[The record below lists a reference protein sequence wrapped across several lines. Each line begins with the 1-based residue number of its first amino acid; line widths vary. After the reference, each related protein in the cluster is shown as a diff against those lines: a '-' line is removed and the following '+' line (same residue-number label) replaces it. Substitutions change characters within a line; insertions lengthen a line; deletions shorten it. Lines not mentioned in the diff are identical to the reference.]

1 MSAVPLIP
9 EPTTALPHV
18 PDDEG
23 LLHWIAST
31 DHKVIGLMYIFSAF
45 AFFCIGGIEA
55 LLMRWQLSQ
64 PRNTLLSPSAY
75 NQLFTMHG
83 TTMIFLVIMPMLLG
97 FAIYFVPLQIGA
109 NDMAFPRLNALG
121 YWAFIFGG
129 LLLYYSIL
137 AGGAP
142 DKGWFAYAPM
152 TEAPYSPDYGM
163 DFYAVG
169 LLTAGIGTIGTAI
182 NLIVTIVTMR
192 APGMSIRRVPLF
204 VWMTLIN
211 NFLIIFAFQAFNAD
225 LVMLLIDRHLGGNF
239 FSSVRGGQP
248 VLWQHVFW
256 SFGHPEVY
264 IMVLPAWG
272 IISEV
277 IPVFSRKPIFSYS
290 FVAGSTVAIWFL
302 SMSVWGH
309 HMFTVGMGHPLDI
322 LFSLTSFMIAVPTG
336 IKIFSWLATMWH
348 GKLIFTTS
356 MLFASAFIPMFTLGG
371 VTGVSFAAFP
381 VDWQVEDS
389 YYVVAHLHY
398 VLAAGS
404 LFALFAGFY
413 YWWPKMTG
421 RMLSEKLGRWNF
433 WTMFIGFNVTFFPQ
447 HLLGMMGMPRRV
459 YTYPDLPGW
468 AALNLLSSL
477 GSAVIGVSVLFFIW
491 NMLTSMRTGAKA
503 SDNPWEAW
511 SLEWATTSPPAVKNF
526 DLVPPVR
533 GRRPLWDLVH
543 RASDPAESG
552 QARRYGREEVPP
564 VSKYKLGIG
573 IFIMSETTFF
583 ATLILAYAFY
593 RVSPA
598 NVGGP
603 TPGVLDV
610 KTTGFFSF
618 ALWAS
623 SATVWLAG
631 RAVKKGRQT
640 QAWLWFALTIALGAT
655 FIFGE
660 GKEWTDFFAKGIV
673 ASKDVWAT
681 SFFTLTGF
689 HGLHVMIGLLLLTIL
704 MILTATGKFRRH
716 PEAMG
721 VEVISW
727 YWHFVDVMWVAI
739 YSVVYLWSIAPSQVP
754 HF

>member
-1 MSAVPLIP
+1 MSAIELIP
-9 EPTTALPHV
+9 EPATALPHV
-18 PDDEG
+18 PDNEG
-23 LLHWIAST
+23 LLHWVAST
-31 DHKVIGLMYIFSAF
+31 DHKVIGLMYIFTSVF
-45 AFFCIGGIEA
+45 FFCLGGVEA

-64 PRNTLLSPSAY
+64 PRNTLLDSTTY

-97 FAIYFVPLQIGA
+97 FAIYFVPLMIGA

-121 YWAFIFGG
+121 FWVLLFGG
-129 LLLYYSIL
+129 LLLYYSL
-137 AGGAP
+137 LTGGMP

-152 TEAPYSPDYGM
+152 TEEPFSPDYGY
-163 DFYAVG
+163 DFWSVA
-169 LLTAGIGTIGTAI
+169 LLTMGVGTIGTAI
-182 NLIVTIVTMR
+182 NLSVTILTMR

-204 VWMTLIN
+204 VWMTLVN
-211 NFLIIFAFQAFNAD
+211 NFLIIFALQALNAA
-225 LVMLLIDRHLGGNF
+225 LVMLLIDRHLGGHF
-239 FSSVRGGQP
+239 FAPVAGGQP

-264 IMVLPAWG
+264 IMILPAWG

-302 SMSVWGH
+302 SMAVWGH

-322 LFSLTSFMIAVPTG
+322 LFGLTSMLIAVPTG
-336 IKIFSWLATMWH
+336 IKVFSWLATMWN
-348 GKLIFTTS
+348 GKLIFTTA
-356 MLFASAFIPMFTLGG
+356 MLFATAFIPMFTLGG

-381 VDWQVEDS
+381 VDWQMEDS

-398 VLAAGS
+398 VLASGS

-421 RMLSEKLGRWNF
+421 HMLSEKLGRWNF

-447 HLLGMMGMPRRV
+447 HFLGMMGMPRRV

-468 AALNLLSSL
+468 GALNLVSSL
-477 GSAVIGVSVLFFIW
+477 GSALIGVSVVIFLW
-491 NMLTSMRTGAKA
+491 NLIVSMRGQRAT
-503 SDNPWEAW
+503 DNPWQAW
-511 SLEWATTSPPAVKNF
+511 TLEWATTSPPAVKNF

-533 GRRPLWDLVH
+533 GRRPLWDLIH
-543 RASDPAESG
+543 RADDSAESG
-552 QARRYGREEVPP
+552 QARRFAHEDFPHLN
-564 VSKYKLGIG
+564 KYRLGIG
-573 IFIMSETTFF
+573 LFLLSESAFF
-583 ATLILAYAFY
+583 AVLILAYAFY

-598 NVGGP
+598 DAGGP
-603 TPGVLDV
+603 TPSVLDV
-610 KTTGFFSF
+610 KTTGLYSF

-631 RAVKKGRQT
+631 RALKKGRQR

-655 FIFGE
+655 FIFSE
-660 GKEWTDFFAKGIV
+660 GKEWTDFFDRGIA
-673 ASKDVWAT
+673 ASRDVWAT

-689 HGLHVMIGLLLLTIL
+689 HGLHVLVGLLLLL
-704 MILTATGKFRRH
+704 VLLVLTAYGKFRTH
-716 PEAMG
+716 PEVAG

-727 YWHFVDVMWVAI
+727 YWHFVDIMWVAI
-739 YSVVYLWSIAPSQVP
+739 FSVVYLWSIAPSL
-754 HF
+754 